1 MRRFFFRS
9 IWKFSQGLIPIA
21 MILFFFILPYADVSA
36 ARKFVL
42 VIDAGHGGRDV
53 GAEGTYAFE
62 KDINLNVA
70 LEVGRLLNRNRKD
83 IKVIY
88 TRKSDIYLTLE
99 ERAQIANNNEA
110 DLFVSIH
117 ANSSEFTKIARGTET
132 YFAGKEMCG
141 LASRVTEKENS
152 SVGKSEKNKKDQY
165 RVNAILES
173 ARMKNATRSE
183 YMARLVQE
191 EYTIKDKRV
200 NRGVQQGDLFV
211 LMNTMMPAVLTEIG
225 FISTLDE
232 EGYITSDKG
241 VRQISSSI
249 YRAILAYKKGIDEA
263 VHEKELVALRSGKN
277 AVRTPNVA
285 LNVEEEA
292 ETVVELA
299 DNSTLATTAPTKEAP
314 TTKEVPV
321 FSLQLLTSREILKD
335 NDYRLK
341 GVAPVT
347 FRKKGELYRCLYLS
361 TTDYNEILAA
371 RKDLKDKFGDAF
383 IVSYQGEEEIPT
395 AEAIR
400 EFRERAAKK
409 TEKAKNG
416 KEGRK

>member
-1 MRRFFFRS
+1 MRRIFFSS
-9 IWKFSQGLIPIA
+9 IWKFGQWSIPVV
-21 MILFFFILPYADVSA
+21 MILCFFIFPNADISA
-36 ARKFVL
+36 AHKFVL

-99 ERAQIANNNEA
+99 ERAQIANNHEA

-117 ANSSEFTKIARGTET
+117 TNSSEFTKIARGTET

-141 LASRVTEKENS
+141 LASRVTKKENS
-152 SVGKSEKNKKDQY
+152 LVEKSEKNKKDQY

-173 ARMKNATRSE
+173 ARMKNAMKSE
-183 YMARLVQE
+183 YMARLIQE
-191 EYTIKDKRV
+191 EYTINDKRV
-200 NRGVQQGDLFV
+200 NRGIQQGGLFV

-241 VRQISSSI
+241 VRQISNSI
-249 YRAILAYKKGIDEA
+249 YRAILTYKKGIDEA
-263 VHEKELVALRSGKN
+263 VYEKELIALRNGKN

-285 LNVEEEA
+285 LKVEEEP
-292 ETVVELA
+292 ETAVELV
-299 DNSTLATTAPTKEAP
+299 DNSTSPTKDSP
-314 TTKEVPV
+314 T
-321 FSLQLLTSREILKD
+321 FSLQLLTSREILKE

-341 GVAPVT
+341 GVAPVI
-347 FRKKGELYRCLYLS
+347 FRKKGEVYRCLYLS

-371 RKDLKDKFGDAF
+371 RKDLKDKFSDAF
-383 IVSYQGEEEIPT
+383 IVSYKGEEEIAT

-400 EFRERAAKK
+400 EFRERVAKK
-409 TEKAKNG
+409 NENTKSR
-416 KEGRK
+416 KEGGK